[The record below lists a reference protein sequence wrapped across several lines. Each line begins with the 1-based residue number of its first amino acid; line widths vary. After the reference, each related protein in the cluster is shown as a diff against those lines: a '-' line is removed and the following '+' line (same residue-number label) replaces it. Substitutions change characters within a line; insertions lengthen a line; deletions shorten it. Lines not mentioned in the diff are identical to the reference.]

1 MTPLINYL
9 SQCNPIFLLIVV
21 KKKISVIR
29 SVNLIIVIVKN
40 VTG

>member
-1 MTPLINYL
+1 MSPFINYL
-9 SQCNPIFLLIVV
+9 SQCNQIFLLIVV
-21 KKKISVIR
+21 KKNFSVIR